1 MSDSC
6 PHSAIAGFP
15 SSVAVDDM
23 LACQRMSANH
33 DTRAFAASAEADSPR
48 TSTPRACGNGHPTH
62 VRYGVLILT
71 FLVAF
76 VMYMDRTCIGIAAPT
91 LMREFELNKIQMGW
105 ATSAFNAAYTSL
117 SGPRRIDGRPLRA
130 AHDLG
135 CSDCL
140 VVCLHRRNRSCIWF
154 HLLYHHPISLSAS
167 AKPLRS
173 LPPPRAPSCLGCPPR
188 TARSAKASSMRVHG
202 LELPLHP
209 LSSFSSSR
217 TTGGDRHS
225 LPSASLASYS
235 QPSGSLTF
243 GTLQNNIL
251 R

>member
-91 LMREFELNKIQMGW
+91 LMHEFGLNKIQMGW
-105 ATSAFNAAYTSL
+105 AASAFNAAYTFFQVPAGWMADRY
-117 SGPRRIDGRPLRA
+117 GPRVILGVAIAWWSVFTA
-130 AHDLG
+130 ATGLAYG
-135 CSDCL
+135 FASFTIT
-140 VVCLHRRNRSCIWF
+140 RF
-154 HLLYHHPISLSAS
+154 LLAS
-167 AKPLRS
+167 AKPLHS
-173 LPPPRAPSCLGCPPR
+173 LPPRAPSCLGCPPGA
-188 TARSAKASSMRVHG
+188 ARSGKASSMRVHG

-209 LSSFSSSR
+209 QSSFFSSR
-217 TTGGDRHS
+217 TTDGDRHY
-225 LPSASLASYS
+225 LPSASLALYS
-235 QPSGSLTF
+235 QPYGLLTF